1 MNALEAE
8 IKTLLVDALMLDA
21 PLPDDFD
28 PETDLFEALGLDSV
42 DALELAMAIRRQY
55 GVVFDAEDEANKAVF
70 KSLRSLA
77 AFVQK
82 ARAAG
87 AS

>member
-1 MNALEAE
+1 MTAFENELKSLLAE
-8 IKTLLVDALMLDA
+8 ALMLDA
-21 PLPDDFD
+21 PLPEDFD
-28 PETDLFEALGLDSV
+28 PEADLFVSLGLDSV

-55 GVVFDAEDEANKAVF
+55 GVTFDAEDEANKSVF

-82 ARAAG
+82 QRDAQP
-87 AS
+87 S